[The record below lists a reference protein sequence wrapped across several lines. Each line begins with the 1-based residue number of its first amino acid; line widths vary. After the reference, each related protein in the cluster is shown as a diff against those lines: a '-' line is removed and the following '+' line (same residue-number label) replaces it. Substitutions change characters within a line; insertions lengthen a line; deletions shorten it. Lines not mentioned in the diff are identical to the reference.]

1 MLSDNRNIRS
11 INEKKLPLST
21 TETNWYLF
29 NILYRYFGLFLGL
42 VWTTILYLQNLE
54 MQTSFVLF
62 ATIIGL
68 IVFNFFNTRFLT
80 RKNHPLVRDI
90 LSFAFNLASISLL
103 VYTTGGYLSSLWVMY
118 LIPLMALSI
127 TANSSQIY
135 IGIAAASI
143 LQSMFYFQF
152 LFFSNPYQ
160 GTLLIKIGI
169 FVIVGTAFKKAAD
182 LERVARHQEMK
193 KNEELSKIKDFNQ
206 DIFRELIKSE
216 ELYRELFENARDII
230 FIVNEEGTF
239 TSANLAAHQLW
250 NQAPDE
256 INQLNII
263 QLVTPSEQVKI
274 KYMIE
279 NLIKQKTIRQPLALK
294 VCKKDQTIVELEVQG
309 RAIFRGDRFEG
320 IQFIARDVTMEKKIK
335 EQLIQSEKMSVL
347 GEVIS
352 GFTHELSNPLTA
364 VVSFSQIIER
374 APVEERD
381 KILLQ
386 IKENA
391 LRCKKIIENLVTFTR
406 SYKSEKRLCS
416 INKCLETV
424 LKIREYE
431 LKSANIEL
439 IRQYD
444 QDIYL
449 MVDENKLQQAFFNLL
464 NNAHQT
470 LSACNNP
477 SKQISVKT
485 SIKEEQ
491 IIIEFSDTGEGIP
504 KEILPKIFNPFFT
517 TKEKNTGLGLSVS
530 YGIIKEH
537 GGNIFAQNNPAGG
550 AQFIIELPIPKE

>member
-1 MLSDNRNIRS
+1 MK
-11 INEKKLPLST
+11 EKKLPLAA

-29 NILYRYFGLFLGL
+29 NLLYRYFGLFLGL
-42 VWTTILYLQNLE
+42 VWATILYLQNLE
-54 MQTSFVLF
+54 RQTSFVLF
-62 ATIIGL
+62 AAIAGL

-118 LIPLMALSI
+118 LIPLMALSL

-143 LQSMFYFQF
+143 LQSLFYFHF

-182 LERVARHQEMK
+182 LERGARHQEMK
-193 KNEELSKIKDFNQ
+193 KNEELS
-206 DIFRELIKSE
+206 R
-216 ELYRELFENARDII
+216 
-230 FIVNEEGTF
+230 
-239 TSANLAAHQLW
+239 
-250 NQAPDE
+250 
-256 INQLNII
+256 
-263 QLVTPSEQVKI
+263 
-274 KYMIE
+274 
-279 NLIKQKTIRQPLALK
+279 
-294 VCKKDQTIVELEVQG
+294 
-309 RAIFRGDRFEG
+309 
-320 IQFIARDVTMEKKIK
+320 IK

-431 LKSANIEL
+431 LKLSNIEL

-444 QDIYL
+444 RDIYL

-464 NNAHQT
+464 NNAHQA
-470 LSACNNP
+470 LSACNKP
-477 SKQISVKT
+477 AKQISVKT
-485 SIKEEQ
+485 GIKEGR

-537 GGNIFAQNNPAGG
+537 GGNIFAQNNPSGG
-550 AQFIIELPIPKE
+550 AQFIIELPITRE